1 MALLAASLA
10 ACGAPSAP
18 ELSLDL
24 SNPARSAVIVS
35 GLSRSDLAAL
45 SRAEMPRDVWASVL
59 RVTVKPK
66 SPGAAPLA
74 VAGRYEVA
82 DGRVRFTPM
91 LPLEPGR
98 QYDVAFDP
106 AAVPGVNLGHLSRLT
121 AVVSVPAPAESAP
134 TTVAEVYPTGPEIP
148 ENLLR
153 MYVEFSAPMGI
164 RTGERYIS
172 ILDGEGRELT
182 GALLPLDTDL
192 WNGEHTR
199 FTILFDPGRVKRGIL
214 PNRTSGRPLKA
225 GGTFTIVV
233 GREWPD
239 AHDRPLAADFRKT
252 YRVGPPIERALTAAD
267 WQIVPPSAGTR
278 DPLVVRFR
286 SPLDRGLLQRAI
298 GVTRGDRAV
307 DGDASVH
314 GAETEWRFVP
324 REPWQPAAHALSA
337 LPELEDP
344 AGNRVGHAF
353 ETRDPA
359 DDTRRPPTTVPFTV
373 R

>member
-1 MALLAASLA
+1 VLALCAAVSAACSAAS
-10 ACGAPSAP
+10 APSVA
-18 ELSLDL
+18 LD
-24 SNPARSAVIVS
+24 SVDPHRPIVTVT
-35 GLSRSDLAAL
+35 GLSRRDASTLSHVTL
-45 SRAEMPRDVWASVL
+45 SREAWTSIL
-59 RVTVKPK
+59 RVSVKTDAGP
-66 SPGAAPLA
+66 APLP
-74 VAGRYEVA
+74 VAGRYDITNGVIRFIPLLPFEAGRSYEVA
-82 DGRVRFTPM
+82 FN
-91 LPLEPGR
+91 
-98 QYDVAFDP
+98 P
-106 AAVPGVNLGHLSRLT
+106 AALPGGGLSHLRPIT
-121 AVVSVPAPAESAP
+121 RAVSVPAPAATTP
-134 TTVAEVYPTGPEIP
+134 TSVAAVYPTGPEVP

-172 ILDGEGRELT
+172 ILDGEGQEIT

-192 WNGEHTR
+192 WNGAHTR

-214 PNRTSGRPLKA
+214 PNRASGRPLNA
-225 GGTFTIVV
+225 GGTFTVLV
-233 GREWPD
+233 RRDWPD
-239 AHDRPLAADFRKT
+239 AHDRPLSADFRKT

-267 WQIVPPSAGTR
+267 WQIAPPSGGTR

-298 GVTRGDRAV
+298 AVTRGDRAV

-324 REPWQPAAHALSA
+324 RAPWPRGAHALSA

-359 DDTRRPPTTVPFTV
+359 DDTRRPPTRVPFEI